1 MERVRVN
8 KKCCSNCK
16 YIRETFGFN
25 AKESVKLWECT
36 ALLGIDPYYTSH
48 PVSKNFVCDW
58 HNKSY
63 ESIRKEFEEA
73 MNRPKFQYT
82 RCLGK
87 IDIDKIKKYENI

>member
-1 MERVRVN
+1 M
-8 KKCCSNCK
+8 KKCCGNCK

-36 ALLGIDPYYTSH
+36 ALLGIDPHYTSH
-48 PVSKNFVCDW
+48 PVSKNFVCDR

-63 ESIRKEFEEA
+63 DAIRKEFEEIIKK
-73 MNRPKFQYT
+73 PKYQYT

-87 IDIDKIKKYENI
+87 IDINKIKKYENI